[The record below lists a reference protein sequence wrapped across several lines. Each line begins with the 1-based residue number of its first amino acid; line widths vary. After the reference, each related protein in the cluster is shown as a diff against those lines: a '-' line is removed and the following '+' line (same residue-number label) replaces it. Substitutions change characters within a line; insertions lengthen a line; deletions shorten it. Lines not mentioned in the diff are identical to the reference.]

1 MPGQRPPSSFRRSA
15 LRASP
20 VRAVSR
26 RLRPGAGQNPESP
39 RPPAPTAPGALV
51 GFTRPPRH
59 GKRPTTAHP
68 VLPWLFANRGEFRT
82 GDLDEMMNKASC
94 LSLLS
99 NAVLVWNTVRIAEIV
114 SRLRVSG
121 EEILDNDL
129 ARVSPLCRA
138 HIIPTGTYS
147 FDPEMPGVN
156 AAYNTLP

>member
-1 MPGQRPPSSFRRSA
+1 MAQA
-15 LRASP
+15 E
-20 VRAVSR
+20 
-26 RLRPGAGQNPESP
+26 QCE
-39 RPPAPTAPGALV
+39 
-51 GFTRPPRH
+51 
-59 GKRPTTAHP
+59 
-68 VLPWLFANRGEFRT
+68 LF
-82 GDLDEMMNKASC
+82 

-114 SRLRVSG
+114 SRLRASG

-156 AAYNTLP
+156 TAYNTLP